1 MICSSGDQFPLA
13 NEYGGGRRRASAPT
27 PSTRSIARALMRKWT
42 TMEQHTYYA
51 HAGPGTPMG
60 RLLRQYWQPLA
71 LAEDVAPG
79 GAIPV
84 RLMNEDLTLYR
95 GESGAPYLVAQRCAH
110 RRTLLY
116 TGWVEEECL
125 RCMYHGWKY
134 DGSGQCIEM
143 PAED

>member
-1 MICSSGDQFPLA
+1 MICSA
-13 NEYGGGRRRASAPT
+13 GGAIHRARRRQAAA
-27 PSTRSIARALMRKWT
+27 SIARALMRKWT
-42 TMEQHTYYA
+42 TMEQHTDYA

-134 DGSGQCIEM
+134 DGGGQCVEM
-143 PAED
+143 PAEDETFASK